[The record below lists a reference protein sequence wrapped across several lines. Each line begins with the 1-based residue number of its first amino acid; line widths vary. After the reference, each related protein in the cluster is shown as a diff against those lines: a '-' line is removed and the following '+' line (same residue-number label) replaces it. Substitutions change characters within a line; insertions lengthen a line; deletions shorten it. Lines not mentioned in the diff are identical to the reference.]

1 MPDPTPRYLVAPEGV
16 DIATLRSQ
24 LEALGP
30 LRVVSGPEELLGTEG
45 SEGAADPGWIFV
57 PAEWAVGRLHRLL
70 IQLADQSGAWSPLL
84 VATDGERVSVLPISP
99 GYREEWNSAL
109 ERMAA
114 AGTPAALL
122 SFRRCLE
129 ELSRIRHDINNPL
142 TAALAET
149 QLMLM
154 ESDLEEDRKESLEVV
169 EAQLRRIAALVAEL
183 TTLRAPRSLSEA

>member
-1 MPDPTPRYLVAPEGV
+1 MPDQTPRYLLAPEGV
-16 DIATLRSQ
+16 DVAPLRSW

-30 LRVVSGPEELLGTEG
+30 LRVISGPEELLGMNG
-45 SEGAADPGWIFV
+45 SEGSADPGWVFV

-70 IQLADQSGAWSPLL
+70 AQLANQSGAWSPLL
-84 VATDGERVSVLPISP
+84 VATIGEKVSVLPVSP
-99 GYREEWNSAL
+99 GYREEWSAAL
-109 ERMAA
+109 ERIAA

-183 TTLRAPRSLSEA
+183 TALRAPRSISEA